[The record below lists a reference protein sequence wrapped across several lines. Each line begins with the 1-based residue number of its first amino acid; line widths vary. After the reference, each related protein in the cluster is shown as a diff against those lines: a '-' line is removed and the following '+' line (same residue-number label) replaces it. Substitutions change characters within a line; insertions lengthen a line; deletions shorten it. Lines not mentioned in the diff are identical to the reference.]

1 MGPVKFIL
9 SFCISFTILIGSTIE
24 ISVSGTVIREN
35 NNAPLEGANVVF
47 VSEGGEE
54 FGASTDV
61 SGKFNLN
68 NFEYFDVQYDTLQF
82 YEFTFADFFKYENK
96 IMKDDIN
103 FCIPVI
109 PSSELSKSG

>member
-1 MGPVKFIL
+1 MGSVKYIL

-68 NFEYFDVQYDTLQF
+68 NL
-82 YEFTFADFFKYENK
+82 
-96 IMKDDIN
+96 
-103 FCIPVI
+103 P
-109 PSSELSKSG
+109 LSLIHI